1 VDVLPVAALLTST
14 SKIGLGPGV
23 TASGEAAPPA
33 APHAPPAK
41 LAQPIIDRVLR
52 HDPEF
57 ARFFNGQAS
66 RSGLADFLFISSETP
81 HEPKEMFAKLRW
93 GGLLVF
99 VSSSAG
105 ETAALSEQYSSHGF
119 AVEQSPTFI
128 RLSFPLF
135 RKLHYFISRKVH
147 LIQPGEDTDRFT
159 YHVEL
164 VRYPSPQDK
173 LVVLKE
179 VPTVEAVVSRLHRRW
194 PEMANDV
201 IEKRA
206 RKFTEKIF
214 PTFLTREAA
223 ILKIL
228 ERDLPAP
235 YNRRVPRVIN
245 LEKDK
250 RGFVR
255 KLYMHWLQNGGQPL
269 SHMEFAHQSADLLRV
284 MHDIAHVIHLDLRL
298 DNMVITEDGVGFVDF
313 GSSVRDD
320 ENLAEN
326 PLLASLF
333 DELMRTSHI
342 QVMLEKMTTSGAVTS
357 QVISRG
363 LQKVDKAID
372 FFYLAVQFNA
382 PHQNPDLTD
391 LILYDPKSDDARHL
405 EKLTKEILRPADPAN
420 PAFRSAKDILHGIER
435 IQLKLDRPPR

>member
-1 VDVLPVAALLTST
+1 M
-14 SKIGLGPGV
+14 
-23 TASGEAAPPA
+23 
-33 APHAPPAK
+33 
-41 LAQPIIDRVLR
+41 AQPIIERVLR

-57 ARFFNGQAS
+57 ARYFNGQAS
-66 RSGLADFLFISSETP
+66 RSGLADFLFLSSEIA
-81 HEPKEMFAKLRW
+81 HSAKEAFAKLRW
-93 GGLLVF
+93 GGLALF
-99 VSSSAG
+99 ASHDG
-105 ETAALSEQYSSHGF
+105 RETALVAQEYAANGF
-119 AVEQSPTFI
+119 AVEQPATFI
-128 RLSFPLF
+128 RLGLPLF
-135 RKLHYFISRKVH
+135 RKLHYFIARKVH
-147 LIQPGEDTDRFT
+147 LIPPGGDTDRFT

-164 VRYPSPQDK
+164 VRQPALDGK

-179 VPTVEAVVSRLHRRW
+179 VPSVEAVTNRLRRRW
-194 PEMANDV
+194 PEMAQDV

-228 ERDLPAP
+228 ERDLPSP
-235 YNRRVPRVIN
+235 YNQRVPRVIH

-255 KLYMHWLQNGGQPL
+255 KLYMHWLQNGGRPL
-269 SHMEFAHQSADLLRV
+269 SHMEFARQSADLLRV

-326 PLLASLF
+326 PLLESLF

-405 EKLTKEILRPADPAN
+405 ERLTKEILRPADPVN

-435 IQLKLDRPPR
+435 IQLKLDRLPR

>member
-1 VDVLPVAALLTST
+1 
-14 SKIGLGPGV
+14 V

-33 APHAPPAK
+33 APHAPPAT

-66 RSGLADFLFISSETP
+66 RSGLADFLFVSSETD
-81 HEPKEMFAKLRW
+81 HEAKETFAKLRW
-93 GGLLVF
+93 GGLVVF
-99 VSSSAG
+99 VSQSRS
-105 ETAALSEQYSSHGF
+105 ETMTLAEDYSSHGF
-119 AVEQSPTFI
+119 AMEQPPTFL
-128 RLSFPLF
+128 RLGLPLF
-135 RKLHYFISRKVH
+135 RKLHYFVARKVH
-147 LIQPGEDTDRFT
+147 LIPPGGDTDRFT

-164 VRYPSPQDK
+164 VRHAAAQDK

-179 VPTVEAVVSRLHRRW
+179 VPTVEAVVNRLRRRW
-194 PEMANDV
+194 PEMSQDV

-235 YNRRVPRVIN
+235 YNRRVPKVIT

-255 KLYMHWLQNGGQPL
+255 KLYMRWLQNGGQPL
-269 SHMEFAHQSADLLRV
+269 SHMEFAHQSVDLLRV

-342 QVMLEKMTTSGAVTS
+342 QVMLERMTTSGMVTS

-391 LILYDPKSDDARHL
+391 LILYDPKSEDAKHL
-405 EKLTKEILRPADPAN
+405 ERLTREILRPADPAN
-420 PAFRSAKDILHGIER
+420 PTFRSAKDILHGIER

>member
-1 VDVLPVAALLTST
+1 MS
-14 SKIGLGPGV
+14 
-23 TASGEAAPPA
+23 
-33 APHAPPAK
+33 
-41 LAQPIIDRVLR
+41 
-52 HDPEF
+52 
-57 ARFFNGQAS
+57 
-66 RSGLADFLFISSETP
+66 
-81 HEPKEMFAKLRW
+81 HE
-93 GGLLVF
+93 
-99 VSSSAG
+99 
-105 ETAALSEQYSSHGF
+105 
-119 AVEQSPTFI
+119 
-128 RLSFPLF
+128 
-135 RKLHYFISRKVH
+135 
-147 LIQPGEDTDRFT
+147 
-159 YHVEL
+159 
-164 VRYPSPQDK
+164 
-173 LVVLKE
+173 
-179 VPTVEAVVSRLHRRW
+179 
-194 PEMANDV
+194 V

-235 YNRRVPRVIN
+235 YNRRVPKVISI
-245 LEKDK
+245 EKDK

-255 KLYMHWLQNGGQPL
+255 KLYMRWLQNGGQPL
-269 SHMEFAHQSADLLRV
+269 SHMEFARQSADLLRV

-326 PLLASLF
+326 PLLESLF

-357 QVISRG
+357 KVISRG

-405 EKLTKEILRPADPAN
+405 ERLTKEILRPADPAN
-420 PAFRSAKDILHGIER
+420 PTFRSAKDILHGVER
-435 IQLKLDRPPR
+435 IQLKLDRLGR

>member
-1 VDVLPVAALLTST
+1 VTSTTTATQEGSSLTPGGVAPTAAL
-14 SKIGLGPGV
+14 
-23 TASGEAAPPA
+23 
-33 APHAPPAK
+33 HAPPPK
-41 LAQPIIDRVLR
+41 MAQRVIDRVLR

-57 ARFFNGQAS
+57 AGYFDGRAS
-66 RSGLADFLFISSETP
+66 RSGLADFIFVSPDEP
-81 HEPKEMFAKLRW
+81 HGVGEVFKRLRW
-93 GGLLVF
+93 GGLVVF
-99 VSSSAG
+99 VCRSRGQAAMLAEDYASRGFVIERPVSALG
-105 ETAALSEQYSSHGF
+105 G
-119 AVEQSPTFI
+119 
-128 RLSFPLF
+128 RFPF
-135 RKLHYFISRKVH
+135 FGRLHYFVARKVH
-147 LIQPGEDTDRFT
+147 LIPPGDDTDRFT
-159 YHVEL
+159 YQVQL
-164 VRYPSPQDK
+164 VRQADR

-179 VPTVEAVVSRLHRRW
+179 VPGFEAVVARLRRRW
-194 PEMANDV
+194 PDMAQDV

-235 YNRRVPRVIN
+235 YNKRVPRVIH

-255 KLYMHWLQNGGQPL
+255 KLYLRWLRNGGQPI
-269 SHMEFAHQSADLLRV
+269 SQMEFARQSADLLRV
-284 MHDIAHVIHLDLRL
+284 LHDIAHVIHLDLRL

-326 PLLASLF
+326 RLLNTLF

-342 QVMLEKMTTSGAVTS
+342 QVMLERMTTSGMVTS
-357 QVISRG
+357 HVISRG
-363 LQKVDKAID
+363 SGKVDKAVD

-382 PHQNPDLTD
+382 PHQNPDLAD
-391 LILYDPKSDDARHL
+391 LITYDPKSEDARQL
-405 EKLTKEILRPADPAN
+405 EKLTREILRPADPAH
-420 PAFRSAKDILHGIER
+420 PTFRSAKDILHGVER
-435 IQLKLDRPPR
+435 IQLKLDRPGR

>member
-1 VDVLPVAALLTST
+1 MTFTRTVLEQGYLT
-14 SKIGLGPGV
+14 PGGV
-23 TASGEAAPPA
+23 APPA

-41 LAQPIIDRVLR
+41 LARPIMERVLR

-66 RSGLADFLFISSETP
+66 RSGLADFLFVSSETP
-81 HEPKEMFAKLRW
+81 HEPQEMFARLRW

-99 VSSSAG
+99 VSHSAG
-105 ETAALSEQYSSHGF
+105 QTAAVAKEYSSHGF

-128 RLSFPLF
+128 RLGLPLF
-135 RKLHYFISRKVH
+135 RKLHYFVARKVH

-164 VRYPSPQDK
+164 VRHPAPQDK

-179 VPTVEAVVSRLHRRW
+179 VPAIEAVVNRLRRRW
-194 PEMANDV
+194 PEMTQDV

-235 YNRRVPRVIN
+235 YNRRVPKVIN

-255 KLYMHWLQNGGQPL
+255 KL
-269 SHMEFAHQSADLLRV
+269 
-284 MHDIAHVIHLDLRL
+284 
-298 DNMVITEDGVGFVDF
+298 
-313 GSSVRDD
+313 
-320 ENLAEN
+320 
-326 PLLASLF
+326 
-333 DELMRTSHI
+333 
-342 QVMLEKMTTSGAVTS
+342 
-357 QVISRG
+357 
-363 LQKVDKAID
+363 
-372 FFYLAVQFNA
+372 
-382 PHQNPDLTD
+382 
-391 LILYDPKSDDARHL
+391 
-405 EKLTKEILRPADPAN
+405 
-420 PAFRSAKDILHGIER
+420 
-435 IQLKLDRPPR
+435 

>member
-1 VDVLPVAALLTST
+1 
-14 SKIGLGPGV
+14 
-23 TASGEAAPPA
+23 
-33 APHAPPAK
+33 
-41 LAQPIIDRVLR
+41 
-52 HDPEF
+52 
-57 ARFFNGQAS
+57 
-66 RSGLADFLFISSETP
+66 
-81 HEPKEMFAKLRW
+81 M
-93 GGLLVF
+93 
-99 VSSSAG
+99 
-105 ETAALSEQYSSHGF
+105 
-119 AVEQSPTFI
+119 
-128 RLSFPLF
+128 
-135 RKLHYFISRKVH
+135 H

-164 VRYPSPQDK
+164 VRHPAPQDK

-179 VPTVEAVVSRLHRRW
+179 VPAIEAVVNRLRRRW
-194 PEMANDV
+194 PEMTQDV

-235 YNRRVPRVIN
+235 YNRRVPKVIN

-255 KLYMHWLQNGGQPL
+255 KLYMRWLQNGGQPL
-269 SHMEFAHQSADLLRV
+269 SHMEFARQSADLLRV

-391 LILYDPKSDDARHL
+391 LILYEPKSDDARHL
-405 EKLTKEILRPADPAN
+405 ERLTKEILRPADPTN
-420 PAFRSAKDILHGIER
+420 PAFRSAKDILHGVER
-435 IQLKLDRPPR
+435 IQLKLDRPLR

>member
-1 VDVLPVAALLTST
+1 LLTST
-14 SKIGLGPGV
+14 SKLGLGPGV
-23 TASGEAAPPA
+23 SAVGDAAPLA
-33 APHAPPAK
+33 EPHAPPAK

-66 RSGLADFLFISSETP
+66 RSGLADFLFLSSQDP
-81 HEPKEMFAKLRW
+81 HAANDTFAKMRW
-93 GGLLVF
+93 GGLVVF
-99 VSSSAG
+99 VSQSG
-105 ETAALSEQYSSHGF
+105 RETALVAQEYAANGF
-119 AVEQSPTFI
+119 AVEQPATFI
-128 RLSFPLF
+128 RLGLPLF
-135 RKLHYFISRKVH
+135 RKLHYFVARKVH
-147 LIQPGEDTDRFT
+147 LIRPGEDTDRFT

-164 VRYPSPQDK
+164 VRYPTPQDR

-179 VPTVEAVVSRLHRRW
+179 VPQFEAVVNRLRRRW
-194 PEMANDV
+194 PEMSQDV

-255 KLYMHWLQNGGQPL
+255 KLYMRWLQNGGPPI
-269 SHMEFAHQSADLLRV
+269 SHMEFARQSADLLRV

-326 PLLASLF
+326 PLLESLF

-357 QVISRG
+357 KVISRG

-391 LILYDPKSDDARHL
+391 LILYDPRSDDAKHL
-405 EKLTKEILRPADPAN
+405 ERLTREILRPADPAN
-420 PAFRSAKDILHGIER
+420 PAFRSAKDILHGVER
-435 IQLKLDRPPR
+435 IQLKLDRVSR

>member
-1 VDVLPVAALLTST
+1 V
-14 SKIGLGPGV
+14 
-23 TASGEAAPPA
+23 
-33 APHAPPAK
+33 
-41 LAQPIIDRVLR
+41 
-52 HDPEF
+52 
-57 ARFFNGQAS
+57 
-66 RSGLADFLFISSETP
+66 ADFLFISPETP
-81 HEPKEMFAKLRW
+81 HAVAEIFPKLRW
-93 GGLLVF
+93 GGLVVF
-99 VSSSAG
+99 VSSSSR
-105 ETAALSEQYSSHGF
+105 ETAALAQEYSSRGF
-119 AVEQSPTFI
+119 TLERAPAFL
-128 RLSFPLF
+128 RLGLPFF
-135 RKLHYFISRKVH
+135 RKLHYFIARKIH
-147 LIQPGEDTDRFT
+147 LIPPGEDTDRFT
-159 YHVEL
+159 YHVQL
-164 VRYPSPQDK
+164 LRHPATDGK

-179 VPTVEAVVSRLHRRW
+179 VPSFEAVVNRLRRRW
-194 PEMANDV
+194 PEMAGDV

-235 YNRRVPRVIN
+235 YNKRVPSVLG

-255 KLYMHWLQNGGQPL
+255 KLYLRWLRNGGPPL
-269 SHMEFAHQSADLLRV
+269 PQMEFARQSADLLRV

-326 PLLASLF
+326 PLLDTLF

-357 QVISRG
+357 RVISGG
-363 LQKVDKAID
+363 LKKVDKAVD
-372 FFYLAVQFNA
+372 FFYLAVQFNS
-382 PHQNPDLTD
+382 PHQNPDLSD
-391 LILYDPKSDDARHL
+391 LILYDPKSTDAQQLQR
-405 EKLTKEILRPADPAN
+405 LTREILRPSDPAN
-420 PAFRSAKDILHGIER
+420 PTFRSAKDILHGIER
-435 IQLKLDRPPR
+435 IQLKLDRQPR

>member
-1 VDVLPVAALLTST
+1 MLTST
-14 SKIGLGPGV
+14 SKTGLGPGAI
-23 TASGEAAPPA
+23 ASGGVAPPP

-57 ARFFNGQAS
+57 ARYFNGQAS
-66 RSGLADFLFISSETP
+66 RSGLADFLFISSDTP
-81 HEPKEMFAKLRW
+81 HAPEKVFAKLRW
-93 GGLLVF
+93 GGLVVF
-99 VSSSAG
+99 VSHSAA
-105 ETAALSEQYSSHGF
+105 ETAAVSRQYSSHGF
-119 AVEQSPTFI
+119 ALEKPLGSL
-128 RLSFPLF
+128 RLGLPLF
-135 RKLHYFISRKVH
+135 RKLRYFIARKVD
-147 LIQPGEDTDRFT
+147 LIAPGEDTDRFT
-159 YHVEL
+159 YHVQL
-164 VRYPSPQDK
+164 VRHPSPQDR

-179 VPTVEAVVSRLHRRW
+179 VPTIEAVVHRLRRRW
-194 PEMANDV
+194 PEMTQDV

-255 KLYMHWLQNGGQPL
+255 KLYLRWLQNGGPPL
-269 SHMEFAHQSADLLRV
+269 SQMEFARQSADLLRV
-284 MHDIAHVIHLDLRL
+284 IHDVAHVIHLDLRL
-298 DNMVITEDGVGFVDF
+298 DNMVITEEGVGFVDF

-326 PLLASLF
+326 PLLESLF

-342 QVMLEKMTTSGAVTS
+342 QVMLEKMTISGAVTS
-357 QVISRG
+357 HVISRG

-372 FFYLAVQFNA
+372 FFYLAVQFNS

-391 LILYDPKSDDARHL
+391 LILYDPKSDDARQL
-405 EKLTKEILRPADPAN
+405 EKLTREILRPADPVN

-435 IQLKLDRPPR
+435 IQLKLDRPGR

>member
-1 VDVLPVAALLTST
+1 
-14 SKIGLGPGV
+14 V

-33 APHAPPAK
+33 VPHAPPAK

-66 RSGLADFLFISSETP
+66 RSGLADFLFVSAETA
-81 HEPKEMFAKLRW
+81 HDPKEMFAKLRW

-99 VSSSAG
+99 VSTSESQAESVAEDYASS
-105 ETAALSEQYSSHGF
+105 GF
-119 AVEQSPTFI
+119 AVEQRPAFL
-128 RLSFPLF
+128 RLGLPLF
-135 RKLHYFISRKVH
+135 RKLHYFIARKVH
-147 LIQPGEDTDRFT
+147 LIPPGGDTDRFT

-164 VRYPSPQDK
+164 VRHPTPEGR

-179 VPTVEAVVSRLHRRW
+179 VPSVESVVNRLRRRW
-194 PEMANDV
+194 PEMAGDV

-228 ERDLPAP
+228 ERDLPLP
-235 YNRRVPRVIN
+235 YNRRVPKVIH

-255 KLYMHWLQNGGQPL
+255 KLYMRWLQNGGQPL
-269 SHMEFAHQSADLLRV
+269 SHMEFARQSADLLRV
-284 MHDIAHVIHLDLRL
+284 MHDIARVIHLDLRL

-372 FFYLAVQFNA
+372 FFFLAVQFNA

-405 EKLTKEILRPADPAN
+405 ERLTKEILRPADPAN
-420 PAFRSAKDILHGIER
+420 PIFRSAKDILHGIER
-435 IQLKLDRPPR
+435 IQLKLDRPGR

>member
-1 VDVLPVAALLTST
+1 MSA
-14 SKIGLGPGV
+14 K
-23 TASGEAAPPA
+23 GEVAPPA
-33 APHAPPAK
+33 EPHAPPAK
-41 LAQPIIDRVLR
+41 LAQPVIDRVLR

-57 ARFFNGQAS
+57 AGYFNGQAS
-66 RSGLADFLFISSETP
+66 RSGLADFLFVSSETP
-81 HEPKEMFAKLRW
+81 HEAKEVFAKMRW
-93 GGLLVF
+93 GGLTVF
-99 VSSSAG
+99 VSASG
-105 ETAALSEQYSSHGF
+105 RDTALVAQEYAAHGF
-119 AVEQSPTFI
+119 AIERPPTFI
-128 RLSFPLF
+128 RLGLPLF
-135 RKLHYFISRKVH
+135 RKLHYFVARKVL
-147 LIQPGEDTDRFT
+147 LIPPGGDTDRFT

-164 VRYPSPQDK
+164 VRHPSPEGK

-179 VPTVEAVVSRLHRRW
+179 VPSFEAVVNRLRRRW
-194 PEMANDV
+194 PEMTNEV

-235 YNRRVPRVIN
+235 YNQRVPNVFH
-245 LEKDK
+245 LEKDQ

-255 KLYMHWLQNGGQPL
+255 KLYMRWLQNGGQPI
-269 SHMEFAHQSADLLRV
+269 SHMEFARQSADLLRV

-326 PLLASLF
+326 PLLESLF

-382 PHQNPDLTD
+382 PHQNPDLAD
-391 LILYDPKSDDARHL
+391 LILYDPKSADARHL
-405 EKLTKEILRPADPAN
+405 ERLTKEILRPADPAN
-420 PAFRSAKDILHGIER
+420 PVFRSAKDILHGIER
-435 IQLKLDRPPR
+435 IQLKLDRLPR